1 MEVFIIPLFFIL
13 PFIMPIMTFNLA
25 KFITKKEKQELELS
39 QNKNLFTQAQKA
51 VMVFKIA
58 TILLFSIPLLFLIP
72 HIINPPYNDGAQGAL
87 FFIFLPSTLFI
98 FIPAIA
104 GIHGYNYLFYTT
116 SNKNAFFILAVPFTP
131 TLLLGFLATIK
142 AIQGDW
148 AIVNGHVAAILIL
161 PSLFVLGIMAVILF
175 ILRKKFKNQKQQS
188 NT

>member
-104 GIHGYNYLFYTT
+104 GIHGYNYLFTQ
-116 SNKNAFFILAVPFTP
+116 
-131 TLLLGFLATIK
+131 LATK
-142 AIQGDW
+142 M
-148 AIVNGHVAAILIL
+148 
-161 PSLFVLGIMAVILF
+161 LFSF
-175 ILRKKFKNQKQQS
+175 
-188 NT
+188 